1 MRVVGAFSRETAV
14 AALLCLAL
22 AGCRHQDT
30 APALPAPARTP
41 DIYVPPPPEPSL
53 PPMQAP
59 PPKSVT
65 EVKPTVTPE
74 VKPKKRRKVTST
86 PPPAVSQPPA
96 KPVAETVDSSTV
108 APGVAVAAATP
119 PASTALGDLSPGGG
133 SSPQQQQQ
141 VADRITA
148 VEHRLNDLPSHTTDD
163 QKKQIS
169 QVRLFLKQATDA
181 LKTGD
186 SEGAANLATK
196 AGLLL
201 DDVLKSS

>member
-1 MRVVGAFSRETAV
+1 VRAVRAVCRDGVVT
-14 AALLCLAL
+14 ALLCLAL
-22 AGCRHQDT
+22 AGCRHQDPV
-30 APALPAPARTP
+30 PALPAPARTP
-41 DIYVPPPPEPSL
+41 DIYVPPPPSPSL

-74 VKPKKRRKVTST
+74 IKPKKRKKVTPPAPTVAIAQPPKPIAETLDTTAVAPGAAVAPAT
-86 PPPAVSQPPA
+86 PPP
-96 KPVAETVDSSTV
+96 SS
-108 APGVAVAAATP
+108 
-119 PASTALGDLSPGGG
+119 ALGDLSPGGG

-148 VEHRLNDLPSHTTDD
+148 IERRLNDLPARTNDD

-169 QVRLFLKQATDA
+169 QVRLFLKQASDA

-201 DDVLKSS
+201 DDILK